1 MNPWEKKQLR
11 SIFDPTTQGYWFSV
25 IDLCALL
32 TDSSHKNARGYW
44 KRFKYKQTCK
54 QFQVVS
60 VSHHL
65 KLQSP
70 NGRYYF
76 TEVVDFTNLVR
87 LVMTCPSPN
96 ANVYRLWFADM
107 LFAGVS
113 AAEIEKDLAQLGLEH
128 AAEVGDKFKQGYV
141 RLEVKKETIV

>member
-1 MNPWEKKQLR
+1 MNLWKNKQLR
-11 SIFDPTTQGYWFSV
+11 SIFDPNTQGYWFSV

-32 TDSSHKNARGYW
+32 TDSSHKAARNYW
-44 KRFKYKQTCK
+44 KWLKEKQITEHN
-54 QFQVVS
+54 QVVS
-60 VSHHL
+60 VTNHL

-96 ANVYRLWFADM
+96 ANVYRLWFTDM
-107 LFAGVS
+107 LLAGVA
-113 AAEIEKDLAQLGLEH
+113 AAEIEKELVQPGLQH
-128 AAEVGDKFKQGYV
+128 AAEVGEKFKQGYV
-141 RLEVKKETIV
+141 RLEVKKETVI